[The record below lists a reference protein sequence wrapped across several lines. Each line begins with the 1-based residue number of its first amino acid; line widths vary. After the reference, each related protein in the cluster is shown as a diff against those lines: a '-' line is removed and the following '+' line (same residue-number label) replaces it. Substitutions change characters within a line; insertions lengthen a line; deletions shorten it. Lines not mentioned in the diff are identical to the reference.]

1 MKSRGASKGQV
12 HGSVRRSVRIL
23 LDLLLCR
30 DSQYRARREDGQSLV
45 ELALALPIL
54 MAFIFGL
61 MQVCLLF
68 YTWEM
73 ISECAREGSRY
84 AIVHGPTC
92 ETAGGVS
99 CEATASQVSSYVSGI
114 GYPNLGNGT
123 MSVSTSFP
131 NGELLNQPAIVT
143 VTYTFPYRIPGYT
156 TKNLSMQSS
165 SEMYIVQ

>member
-1 MKSRGASKGQV
+1 MKTEVAPNRKVLGPPRATIQIVLGRLFRLGHRSSR
-12 HGSVRRSVRIL
+12 HG
-23 LDLLLCR
+23 
-30 DSQYRARREDGQSLV
+30 EDGQSLV
-45 ELALALPIL
+45 ELAFALPIL

-68 YTWEM
+68 YAWEM

-123 MSVSTSFP
+123 MSVSTTFP
-131 NGELLNQPAIVT
+131 NGESLNQPAVVT

-156 TKNLSMQSS
+156 TKNLSMQSV